1 MPCQI
6 TPAPAAPIHSPQWAI
21 PQVQTVRSI
30 PWDAIN
36 AHHKPARCYE
46 GHLPGSG
53 VQRHSADDAYA
64 IHGIVMEAHEANGRR
79 LWLAKKCDRVLA
91 AHPRHDAARF
101 VALALLTG
109 A

>member
-1 MPCQI
+1 MTLAHPLPSTCQ
-6 TPAPAAPIHSPQWAI
+6 A
-21 PQVQTVRSI
+21 QVQTVPSI
-30 PWDAIN
+30 RWDVLQAPCKAN
-36 AHHKPARCYE
+36 PDDHYA

-64 IHGIVMEAHEANGRR
+64 LCGIVMQCVQGTNGRR
-79 LWLAKKCDRVLA
+79 LWHAKKGDKIIA

-101 VALALLTG
+101 MALAIITG